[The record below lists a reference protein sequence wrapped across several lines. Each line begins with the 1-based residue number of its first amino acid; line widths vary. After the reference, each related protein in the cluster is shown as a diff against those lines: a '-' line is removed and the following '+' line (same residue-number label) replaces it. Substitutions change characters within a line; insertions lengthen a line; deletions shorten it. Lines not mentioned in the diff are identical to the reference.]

1 MRQLQSTVVSRRVV
15 HRTWLAPVLKAAAR
29 LLFLAPYD
37 LGLVSVNLDYWP
49 STARVDCIVSAAHSD
64 MPLMDLKDFN
74 QIVTAQLLLQHLRV
88 QKPFPHRISIGEMLD
103 VFVGGVDARL
113 SCTHPF
119 VREAVLATLN
129 LGMPY
134 PEFLQIEIGDDVPF
148 LQRYWRRSLHDHFCI
163 AALVDIFH
171 QGYIQVMSAWRLIIQ
186 STPLV

>member
-1 MRQLQSTVVSRRVV
+1 MVSRRVV
-15 HRTWLAPVLKAAAR
+15 HRTWLAPVLRAAAR

-37 LGLVSVNLDYWP
+37 LGLVSV
-49 STARVDCIVSAAHSD
+49 
-64 MPLMDLKDFN
+64 
-74 QIVTAQLLLQHLRV
+74 LQRLRV
-88 QKPFPHRISIGEMLD
+88 QTPFPYRIRIGEMLD
-103 VFVGGVDARL
+103 VFVGSVDARL
-113 SCTHPF
+113 SCAHPF